1 MRSYIESSVSDF
13 FKRFYTH
20 RSKIEL
26 FHVIWSKT
34 YDLRNTIYIRN
45 YSTLKLFELK
55 LMNQIT
61 YDSIFKLKCSP
72 LQK

>member
-1 MRSYIESSVSDF
+1 MRSYIEISVSDF
-13 FKRFYTH
+13 FKKLYIH

-26 FHVIWSKT
+26 LHTIWSKI

-45 YSTLKLFELK
+45 YSALKLFELK

-61 YDSIFKLKCSP
+61 YDSIFKLKCRS
-72 LQK
+72 L

>member
-13 FKRFYTH
+13 FKKLYTH

-26 FHVIWSKT
+26 LHAIWSKT
-34 YDLRNTIYIRN
+34 YELINTIYLRN
-45 YSTLKLFELK
+45 YRALKLFELK